1 MAVISV
7 KAVAFKKDRV
17 PFLMMTISDS
27 DALLAENY
35 FKSYIDTS
43 NCHHGNSNY
52 SSLKQ
57 CQQENGHLNLT
68 NYSHAEMTI
77 EALLVPCCCHMMVL
91 HSGMQLNLIKS
102 LIFMAVLFFLF
113 STF

>member
-1 MAVISV
+1 MHCWQKTILNLTLTHQIVTMATRIT
-7 KAVAFKKDRV
+7 AV
-17 PFLMMTISDS
+17 
-27 DALLAENY
+27 
-35 FKSYIDTS
+35 
-43 NCHHGNSNY
+43 
-52 SSLKQ
+52 LKQ

-113 STF
+113 FHILKSVMEVTELKVKWIPKIFS